1 MNYEEKINELDKRL
15 AALEKIEKRRKI
27 MNRINIGIKLVIFI
41 VLVIFTYKVY
51 NFAMEYKQKLDQIK
65 NLEDKLTVSEDF
77 LQEQI
82 DNLNKFNIFK

>member
-41 VLVIFTYKVY
+41 GLVIFTYKVY